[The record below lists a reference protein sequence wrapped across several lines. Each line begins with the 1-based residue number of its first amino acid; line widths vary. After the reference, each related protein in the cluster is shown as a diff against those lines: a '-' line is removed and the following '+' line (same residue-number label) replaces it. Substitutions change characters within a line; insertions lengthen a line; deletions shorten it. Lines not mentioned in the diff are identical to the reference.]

1 MSINKLVYATGDLI
15 QWSFGILEAL
25 ENKFNWAIIGVM
37 SIMAIIWIKKMADF
51 NREAKEN
58 GTLK

>member
-15 QWSFGILEAL
+15 QWSFGILETL